1 MRQVLGTT
9 NRGKRNYKEGQLER
23 FRIGTKN
30 YKSGKKRFQMGAEIT
45 NQSKGDYKPGQKF
58 QIGAGLQI
66 GAEQGIVC

>member
-1 MRQVLGTT
+1 MGT
-9 NRGKRNYKEGQLER
+9 
-23 FRIGTKN
+23 
-30 YKSGKKRFQMGAEIT
+30 EIT